1 MTKKRFVKLAMSHG
15 MSRNEAN
22 QLAQSVL
29 VYGSYDTM
37 YAEKRAT
44 WAVLRLSRSFWKL
57 GVTAAEAA
65 RSIGRL
71 CAIGIDLKN
80 RRNQ

>member
-37 YAEKRAT
+37 YEEKRAT
-44 WAVLRLSRSFWKL
+44 WAVIHLERAFQKFS
-57 GVTAAEAA
+57 VTAAEAA
-65 RSIGRL
+65 RSLDTL
-71 CAIGIDLKN
+71 CAAGTTI
-80 RRNQ
+80 